1 MVAGPSAAGDPG
13 IGGGG
18 GGVTVGAL
26 MGTVGALTGA
36 ATEGGGGTNI
46 TGGIGGTD
54 VAVVPAV
61 PTPVASS
68 SESGIRNVS
77 PTKIRFGL
85 VMRLTSASSSTV
97 TP

>member
-26 MGTVGALTGA
+26 MGAFGALTGA
-36 ATEGGGGTNI
+36 AAEGGGGTDI

-61 PTPVASS
+61 PVSPSP
-68 SESGIRNVS
+68 ESGIRNVS
-77 PTKIRFGL
+77 PTKMRFGL
-85 VMRLTSASSSTV
+85 VMRLTSANSSTV